1 MPDNQFEIHK
11 YQFNKALSSE
21 IENLNDVKNY
31 WPLVYILS
39 NGKIKEAY
47 IGETTD
53 AQARMSSHLKHINK
67 SKLTAVHLIT
77 SKKFNKSA
85 TLDIESNL
93 IKYFSADGQYE
104 LMNANIGIANHNYY
118 QKEELYE
125 GVFYSIWNKLR
136 SEGVVKHS
144 LEYINNSDLFKYSPY
159 KNLTREQIN
168 GLETIIDNL
177 LDVNFKDIIV
187 EGGAGTG
194 KTILAIFLFKLLNTD
209 NKDFNFNEFGDEE
222 DVFIEKV
229 RLLKLTYPNP
239 KMALVVP
246 MSSFRDTLKKVF
258 RSIKGLS
265 AKMVVGPS
273 EVSKLKDED
282 FYDIILVDESHRLRR
297 RVNLGAYFG
306 AFDKAAIRLDMDK
319 MICSELDWVLKKS
332 KKSLLFYDEN
342 QSIKPSDTKKDDFDK
357 LKANP
362 STNIIKLKSQF
373 RVKGGNGYVDYIKE
387 LLNCSLKADEKYSS
401 KDYEFLLFSS
411 LEDMISKIKEKNDKH
426 RLSRLVAGYSWPWIS
441 NKDKTKFDIN
451 IDGISLKWNGTSKD
465 WINSEGAI
473 DEVGCIHTTQGYDL
487 NYTGLIFGNEISYDK
502 ANNEIVINSEE
513 YYDKNGKQSIKCPLE
528 LKSFIINIYK
538 TIMLRGIKGTYLYIC
553 DDNLREYFSKH
564 IEMFEKEN
572 QKEKIILLDE
582 EINNSIPYYDLKVA
596 AGNFS
601 EDQIA
606 SANKWLEL
614 PEDISY
620 SNDYFACKVFG
631 ESMNKVIPNGSI
643 CLFKKYYG
651 GSRNG
656 EIVLVESSSIQ
667 DPDFGSGYTV
677 KEYLSTKVSVSS
689 DEWRHKAIQLKP
701 LSKDSSF
708 KNIEIFDDE
717 LSSFK
722 VIGKFVSV
730 LSS

>member
-11 YQFNKALSSE
+11 YNFNKGLSSE

-177 LDVNFKDIIV
+177 LDGNFKDIIV

-229 RLLKLTYPNP
+229 RILKEKYPKPN
-239 KMALVVP
+239 MALVVP

-273 EVSKLKDED
+273 EVSKLED
-282 FYDIILVDESHRLRR
+282 GEFYDIILVDESHRLRR

-306 AFDKAAIRLDMDK
+306 AFDKAAIRLGMDK

-332 KKSLLFYDEN
+332 TKSLLFYDEN
-342 QSIKPSDTKKDDFDK
+342 QSIKPSDTKKNDFDK

-387 LLNCSLKADEKYSS
+387 LLNCNLKADEKYSS

-411 LEDMISKIKEKNDKH
+411 LGDMISEIKEKNDKH

-502 ANNEIVINSEE
+502 VNNEIVINSEE

-564 IEMFEKEN
+564 IEMFEKAN

-582 EINNSIPYYDLKVA
+582 EVNNSIPYYDLKVA

-606 SANKWLEL
+606 SGNKWLEL
-614 PEDISY
+614 PEDINY

-631 ESMNKVIPNGSI
+631 ESMNKVIPNGSV

-667 DPDFGSGYTV
+667 DSDFGSGYTI
-677 KEYLSTKVSVSS
+677 KEYESLKSIDNTGGWSHSS
-689 DEWRHKAIQLKP
+689 IRLKP
-701 LSKDSSF
+701 LSYDKSF
-708 KNIEIFDDE
+708 ENINLVEDE
-717 LSSFK
+717 SVSLN
-722 VIGKFVSV
+722 VLGKFIRV
-730 LSS
+730 L

>member
-11 YQFNKALSSE
+11 YNFNKGLSSE

-229 RLLKLTYPNP
+229 RILKEKYPKPN
-239 KMALVVP
+239 MALVVP

-273 EVSKLKDED
+273 EVSKLED
-282 FYDIILVDESHRLRR
+282 GEFYDIILVDESHRLRR

-306 AFDKAAIRLDMDK
+306 AFDKAAIRLGMDK

-332 KKSLLFYDEN
+332 TKSLLFYDEN

-387 LLNCSLKADEKYSS
+387 LLNCNLKADEKYSS

-411 LEDMISKIKEKNDKH
+411 LGDMISEIKEKNDKH

-502 ANNEIVINSEE
+502 VNNEIVINSEE

-564 IEMFEKEN
+564 IEMFEKAN

-582 EINNSIPYYDLKVA
+582 EVNNSIPYYDLKVA

-606 SANKWLEL
+606 SGNKWLEL
-614 PEDISY
+614 PEDINY

-631 ESMNKVIPNGSI
+631 ESMNKVIPNGSV

-667 DPDFGSGYTV
+667 DSDFGSGYTI
-677 KEYLSTKVSVSS
+677 KEYESLKSIDNTGGWSHSS
-689 DEWRHKAIQLKP
+689 IRLKP
-701 LSKDSSF
+701 LSYDKSF
-708 KNIEIFDDE
+708 ENINLVEDE
-717 LSSFK
+717 SVSLN
-722 VIGKFVSV
+722 VLGKFIRV
-730 LSS
+730 L

>member
-11 YQFNKALSSE
+11 YQFNKGLSSE

-177 LDVNFKDIIV
+177 LDGNFKDIIV

-229 RLLKLTYPNP
+229 RILKEKYPKPN
-239 KMALVVP
+239 MALVVP

-273 EVSKLKDED
+273 EVSKLED
-282 FYDIILVDESHRLRR
+282 GEFYDIILVDESHRLRR

-306 AFDKAAIRLDMDK
+306 AFDKAAIRLGMDK

-332 KKSLLFYDEN
+332 TKSLLFYDEN
-342 QSIKPSDTKKDDFDK
+342 QSIKPSDTKKNDFDK

-387 LLNCSLKADEKYSS
+387 LLNCNLKADEKYSS

-411 LEDMISKIKEKNDKH
+411 LGDMISEIKEKNDKH

-502 ANNEIVINSEE
+502 VNNEIVINSEE

-564 IEMFEKEN
+564 IEMFEKAN

-582 EINNSIPYYDLKVA
+582 EVNNSIPYYDLKVA

-606 SANKWLEL
+606 SGNKWLEL
-614 PEDISY
+614 PEDINY

-631 ESMNKVIPNGSI
+631 ESMNKVIPNGSV

-667 DPDFGSGYTV
+667 DSDFGSGYTI
-677 KEYLSTKVSVSS
+677 KEYESLKSIDNTGGWSHSS
-689 DEWRHKAIQLKP
+689 IRLKP
-701 LSKDSSF
+701 LSYDKSF
-708 KNIEIFDDE
+708 ENINLVEDE
-717 LSSFK
+717 SVSLN
-722 VIGKFVSV
+722 VLGKFIRV
-730 LSS
+730 L

>member
-11 YQFNKALSSE
+11 YEFNKGLSAE

-53 AQARMSSHLKHINK
+53 AQSRMTSHLKHINK
-67 SKLTAVHLIT
+67 SKLSAVHLIT

-125 GVFYSIWNKLR
+125 GVFYSIWNELR
-136 SEGVVKHS
+136 SKGIVKHS

-177 LDVNFKDIIV
+177 LDNNFRDIIV

-222 DVFIEKV
+222 DIFIEKV
-229 RLLKLTYPNP
+229 RQLKSNYPNL

-273 EVSKLKDED
+273 EVSKLEDDE

-319 MICSELDWVLKKS
+319 MVCSELDWVLKKS
-332 KKSLLFYDEN
+332 RKSLLFYDEN
-342 QSIKPSDTKKDDFDK
+342 QSIKPSDAKKNDFDK
-357 LKANP
+357 LK
-362 STNIIKLKSQF
+362 SSSTTNIIKLKSQF
-373 RVKGGNGYVDYIKE
+373 RVKGGNGYVEYIKG
-387 LLNCSLKADEKYSS
+387 LLECNLKSTEKYYS

-441 NKDKTKFDIN
+441 NKDKTKYDIN
-451 IDGISLKWNGTSKD
+451 IGDVSLRWNGTNKD
-465 WINSEGAI
+465 WINSENAI

-502 ANNEIVINSEE
+502 ENDEIIINSEE
-513 YYDKNGKQSIKCPLE
+513 YYDKNGKQSIKSSLE

-564 IEMFEKEN
+564 IEIFENEVQHK
-572 QKEKIILLDE
+572 KILLLDE
-582 EINNSIPYYDLKVA
+582 EIENSIPYYDLKIA
-596 AGNFS
+596 AGSFS
-601 EDQIA
+601 DDQIA
-606 SANKWLEL
+606 GLTKYVEL
-614 PEDISY
+614 PVDINFS
-620 SNDYFACKVFG
+620 SDYFACKVFG

-656 EIVLVESSSIQ
+656 EIVLVESSDIQ
-667 DPDFGSGYTV
+667 DSDFGSGYTI
-677 KEYLSTKVSVSS
+677 KEYESLKSIDNTGGWKHSS
-689 DEWRHKAIQLKP
+689 IRLKP
-701 LSKDSSF
+701 LSDDKSF
-708 KNIEIFDDE
+708 ENINLVEDE
-717 LSSFK
+717 SVSLN
-722 VIGKFVSV
+722 VLGKFIRV
-730 LSS
+730 L

>member
-11 YQFNKALSSE
+11 YNFNKGLSSE

-168 GLETIIDNL
+168 GLEIIIDNL
-177 LDVNFKDIIV
+177 LDGNFRDIII

-229 RLLKLTYPNP
+229 RLLKVKYPKPN
-239 KMALVVP
+239 MVLVVP

-273 EVSKLKDED
+273 EVSKLED
-282 FYDIILVDESHRLRR
+282 GKFYDIILVDESHRLRR

-332 KKSLLFYDEN
+332 RKSLLFYDEN
-342 QSIKPSDTKKDDFDK
+342 QSIKPSDTKKNDFDK

-387 LLNCSLKADEKYSS
+387 LLNCNLKADEKYSS

-411 LEDMISKIKEKNDKH
+411 LEHMISKIKEKNDKH

-451 IDGISLKWNGTSKD
+451 IDGVSLKWNGTSKD

-487 NYTGLIFGNEISYDK
+487 NYTGIIFGNEISYDK
-502 ANNEIVINSEE
+502 VNDEIIINSDE
-513 YYDKNGKQSIKCPLE
+513 YYDKNGKQSIKSPLE

-553 DDNLREYFSKH
+553 DE
-564 IEMFEKEN
+564 
-572 QKEKIILLDE
+572 
-582 EINNSIPYYDLKVA
+582 
-596 AGNFS
+596 
-601 EDQIA
+601 
-606 SANKWLEL
+606 
-614 PEDISY
+614 
-620 SNDYFACKVFG
+620 
-631 ESMNKVIPNGSI
+631 
-643 CLFKKYYG
+643 
-651 GSRNG
+651 
-656 EIVLVESSSIQ
+656 
-667 DPDFGSGYTV
+667 
-677 KEYLSTKVSVSS
+677 
-689 DEWRHKAIQLKP
+689 
-701 LSKDSSF
+701 
-708 KNIEIFDDE
+708 
-717 LSSFK
+717 
-722 VIGKFVSV
+722 
-730 LSS
+730 